1 MKPLIRLEHI
11 TKTFG
16 RITALEDI
24 CLELHPN
31 EVVGLI
37 GDNGAGK
44 STLVSIIAG
53 VLRADSGR
61 LAIKEHEM
69 DLRRYSVS
77 RARSFGIET
86 VHQRRALGDQQPI
99 WRNLFMGRHRT
110 NRLGMI
116 KHREE
121 KQSAMAVLKDF
132 MGLTGVGI
140 HPDSPVSKLSGGER
154 QGLAIGRAVYFD
166 SDIVILD
173 EPFNALAINEVQKVL
188 KFIRRLKQAK
198 KAVIIISHN
207 LQQIYDVSDRFV
219 LMDRGRIINHI
230 MKSDTSL
237 DALTRILMKIAGTTP

>member
-1 MKPLIRLEHI
+1 
-11 TKTFG
+11 
-16 RITALEDI
+16 
-24 CLELHPN
+24 
-31 EVVGLI
+31 
-37 GDNGAGK
+37 
-44 STLVSIIAG
+44 
-53 VLRADSGR
+53 
-61 LAIKEHEM
+61 
-69 DLRRYSVS
+69 
-77 RARSFGIET
+77 
-86 VHQRRALGDQQPI
+86 
-99 WRNLFMGRHRT
+99 MGRHRT

-198 KAVIIISHN
+198 KAVLIISHN

-230 MKSDTSL
+230 MKSDVQL
-237 DALTRILMKIAGTTP
+237 DDLTRILMKIAGTTP